1 MVRAIYNSVLIYA
14 ASLSAVRIL
23 MLPRPD
29 NYRRQGVGS
38 AEEEEGDPE
47 LAMLEAELQELT
59 AQQATAASGGL

>member
-1 MVRAIYNSVLIYA
+1 
-14 ASLSAVRIL
+14 